1 MSEVITTPV
10 EANELVV
17 TNNESDV
24 TNGPISN
31 AGANDA
37 NANEEVSDFQKWAA
51 AEERGQQNASQEEAS
66 KEDASEATGEAPE
79 APKEETNT
87 KVWKLKVNGKEIEF
101 DASNEEKVKAEV
113 QKAFAAQEKF
123 QHAAKVQK
131 QAETFLEMLQR
142 DPETVLS
149 HPSLG
154 VNLREFAENYL
165 YKQLQEE
172 RLSPEEKQ
180 ARTEKQELERYR
192 AEREEQKKVQEA
204 EKMEQLK
211 EQYRQDYQQKFI
223 SALEKT
229 GIPKTDW
236 SIKRMADYMREAI
249 KRGHTNITPE
259 DVAPMVK
266 QDWLAAQRELL
277 SSLDGEQLIEMVG
290 RDTAEKIRKHQ
301 VSQASKANP
310 FKSDSSS
317 KSPNKEGNKN
327 KKVIK
332 SLYEFMES

>member
-1 MSEVITTPV
+1 VSEDS
-10 EANELVV
+10 
-17 TNNESDV
+17 ES
-24 TNGPISN
+24 
-31 AGANDA
+31 
-37 NANEEVSDFQKWAA
+37 
-51 AEERGQQNASQEEAS
+51 
-66 KEDASEATGEAPE
+66 APE
-79 APKEETNT
+79 APKQESNP

-101 DASNEEKVKAEV
+101 DASNEDKVKAEV

-123 QHAAKVQK
+123 QHASKVQK
-131 QAETFLEMLQR
+131 QAEQFLEMLQR
-142 DPETVLS
+142 DPEAVLS

-180 ARTEKQELERYR
+180 SKIEKQELEQYR
-192 AEREEQKKVQEA
+192 AEREEQKKAQEA

-211 EQYRQDYQQKFI
+211 EQYRQDYQQKFV

-249 KRGHTNITPE
+249 RRGHSNISPE

-266 QDWLAAQRELL
+266 QDWLSAQRELL

-290 RDTAEKIRKHQ
+290 KDTAEKIRKHQ
-301 VSQASKANP
+301 VGQVNKANP
-310 FKSDSSS
+310 FKSDISS
-317 KSPNKEGNKN
+317 KSPSKDGNKN
-327 KKVIK
+327 KKVI
-332 SLYEFMES
+332 